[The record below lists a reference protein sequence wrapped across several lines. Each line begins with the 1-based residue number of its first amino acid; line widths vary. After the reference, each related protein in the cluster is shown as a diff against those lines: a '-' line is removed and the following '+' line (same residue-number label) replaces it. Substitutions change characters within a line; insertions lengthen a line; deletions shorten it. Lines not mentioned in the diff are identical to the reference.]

1 MLQLIRV
8 KSLSPK
14 VGCFSMHLFVVNLFL
29 GPDTSWLLR
38 VDALL
43 GVLTLLCVATV
54 IVAIARGV
62 IGRFRSRKRDVIH
75 CASTTTLTQ
84 LGIAVS
90 DDDEQ
95 PDEKDLHPG
104 QIPSKKAKDTTHSQ

>member
-1 MLQLIRV
+1 ML
-8 KSLSPK
+8 
-14 VGCFSMHLFVVNLFL
+14 LFVVNPFI

-38 VDALL
+38 IDVLL
-43 GVLTLLCVATV
+43 GVLTLFCVAVV

-62 IGRFRSRKRDVIH
+62 IGRFRSRRRDVIR
-75 CASTTTLTQ
+75 CTGTTTLTR

-90 DDDEQ
+90 DGDEQ